1 MSMIWASWSWLSWTY
16 WLMCLG
22 LLAVIVSEIFKEKG
36 FWKQVSAAMII
47 IPLILRA
54 LMLK

>member
-1 MSMIWASWSWLSWTY
+1 MIWASWSWLSWIY
-16 WLMCLG
+16 WLICLG
-22 LLAVIVSEIFKEKG
+22 LLAVIISEIFRERG

-47 IPLILRA
+47 IPLILRV